1 MMDFQRFITQLE
13 ITITNDLPGEESQQ
27 KMRVNY
33 DQSIELPFS
42 INNSTPA
49 AVLILLYLEDNE
61 IYFFLT
67 KRTDELENHKGQISL
82 PGGMQ
87 EGNEKLI
94 DTALRETQEEIG
106 INKTSISIIGKITPL
121 FVPVTGFMIYP
132 FIGYSLNKLDPKMDP
147 VEVAAIF
154 SVNISDLLN
163 KENRTIE
170 QRNIRG
176 YDVQVPYFKLNDYKV
191 WGATSMIL
199 SEFRDLINSK
209 NENLYEPNWY

>member
-1 MMDFQRFITQLE
+1 MDFQRFITQLK
-13 ITITNDLPGEESQQ
+13 ITINNDLPGEESHQ
-27 KMRVNY
+27 KMRVIY

-42 INNSTPA
+42 KINSTQA

-67 KRTDELENHKGQISL
+67 KRTDELKHHKGQISL
-82 PGGMQ
+82 PGGTQ

-106 INKTSISIIGKITPL
+106 INKTSISIIGTITPL

-132 FIGYSLNKLDPKMDP
+132 FIGYSLNKLNPKPDP
-147 VEVAAIF
+147 VEVATIF

-163 KENRTIE
+163 KENRTTE

-176 YDVQVPYFKLNDYKV
+176 YDVQVPYFKLNDYQV

-199 SEFRDLINSK
+199 SEFRDLIKSI
-209 NENLYEPNWY
+209 NEK

>member
-1 MMDFQRFITQLE
+1 MDFQRFITQLK
-13 ITITNDLPGEESQQ
+13 ITINNDLPGEESHQ
-27 KMRVNY
+27 KMRVIY

-42 INNSTPA
+42 KINSTQA
-49 AVLILLYLEDNE
+49 AVLILLYLADNE

-67 KRTDELENHKGQISL
+67 KRTDELKHHKGQISL
-82 PGGMQ
+82 PGGTQ

-106 INKTSISIIGKITPL
+106 INKTSISIIGTITPL

-132 FIGYSLNKLDPKMDP
+132 FIGYSLNKLDPKPDP
-147 VEVAAIF
+147 VEVATIF

-163 KENRTIE
+163 KENRTTE

-176 YDVQVPYFKLNDYKV
+176 YDVQVPYFKLNDYQV

-199 SEFRDLINSK
+199 SEFRDLIK
-209 NENLYEPNWY
+209 FINEK

>member
-1 MMDFQRFITQLE
+1 MDFQRFITQLK
-13 ITITNDLPGEESQQ
+13 ITINNDLPGEESHK
-27 KMRVNY
+27 KMRVIY

-42 INNSTPA
+42 KINSTQA
-49 AVLILLYLEDNE
+49 AVLILLYLVDNE

-67 KRTDELENHKGQISL
+67 KRTDELKHHKGQISL
-82 PGGMQ
+82 PGGTQ

-106 INKTSISIIGKITPL
+106 INKTSISIIGTITPL

-132 FIGYSLNKLDPKMDP
+132 FIGYSLNKLNPKPDP
-147 VEVAAIF
+147 VEVATIF

-163 KENRTIE
+163 KENQTTE

-176 YDVQVPYFKLNDYKV
+176 YDVQVPYFKLNDYQV

-199 SEFRDLINSK
+199 SEFRDLIKSI
-209 NENLYEPNWY
+209 NEK

>member
-1 MMDFQRFITQLE
+1 MDFQRFITQLK
-13 ITITNDLPGEESQQ
+13 ITINNGLPGEESHQ
-27 KMRVNY
+27 KMRVIY

-42 INNSTPA
+42 KINSIPA
-49 AVLILLYLEDNE
+49 AVLILLYLADNE

-67 KRTDELENHKGQISL
+67 KRTNELKHHKGQISL
-82 PGGMQ
+82 PGGTQ

-94 DTALRETQEEIG
+94 DTALRETQEEIS
-106 INKTSISIIGKITPL
+106 INKTSISIIGTITPL

-132 FIGYSLNKLDPKMDP
+132 FIGYSLNKLNPKPDP
-147 VEVAAIF
+147 VEVATIF

-163 KENRTIE
+163 KENRTTE

-176 YDVQVPYFKLNDYKV
+176 YDVQVPYFKLNDYQV

-199 SEFRDLINSK
+199 SEFRDLIK
-209 NENLYEPNWY
+209 FINEK

>member
-1 MMDFQRFITQLE
+1 MMDFQRFITQLK
-13 ITITNDLPGEESQQ
+13 IAINKDLPGEESHQ
-27 KMRVNY
+27 KMRVIY

-42 INNSTPA
+42 KINSTQA
-49 AVLILLYLEDNE
+49 AVLILLYLADNE

-67 KRTDELENHKGQISL
+67 KRTDELKHHKGQISL
-82 PGGMQ
+82 PGGTQ

-106 INKTSISIIGKITPL
+106 INKTSISIIGTITPL

-132 FIGYSLNKLDPKMDP
+132 FIGYSLNKLDPKLDP
-147 VEVAAIF
+147 VEVEEIF

-199 SEFRDLINSK
+199 SEFRDLIKSI
-209 NENLYEPNWY
+209 NEK

>member
-1 MMDFQRFITQLE
+1 MDFQHFITQLK
-13 ITITNDLPGEESQQ
+13 ITINNDLPGKESHQ
-27 KMRVNY
+27 KMRVIY

-42 INNSTPA
+42 KINSIPA
-49 AVLILLYLEDNE
+49 AVLILLYLADNE

-67 KRTDELENHKGQISL
+67 KRTDELKHHKGQISL
-82 PGGMQ
+82 PGGTQ

-106 INKTSISIIGKITPL
+106 INKTSISIIGTITPL

-132 FIGYSLNKLDPKMDP
+132 FIGYSLNKLDPKPDP
-147 VEVAAIF
+147 VEVATIF

-163 KENRTIE
+163 KENRTTE

-176 YDVQVPYFKLNDYKV
+176 YDVQVPYFKLNDYQV

-199 SEFRDLINSK
+199 SEFRDLIKSI
-209 NENLYEPNWY
+209 NEK

>member
-1 MMDFQRFITQLE
+1 MDFQRFITQLK
-13 ITITNDLPGEESQQ
+13 ITINNDLPGEESHQ
-27 KMRVNY
+27 KMRVIY

-42 INNSTPA
+42 KINSIPA
-49 AVLILLYLEDNE
+49 AVLILLYLADNK

-67 KRTDELENHKGQISL
+67 KRTDELKHHKGQISL
-82 PGGMQ
+82 PGGTQ

-106 INKTSISIIGKITPL
+106 INKTSISIIGTISPL

-132 FIGYSLNKLDPKMDP
+132 FIGYSLNKLNPKPDP
-147 VEVAAIF
+147 VEVATIF

-163 KENRTIE
+163 KKNRTTE
-170 QRNIRG
+170 QQNIRG
-176 YDVQVPYFKLNDYKV
+176 HDVQVPYFKLNDYQV

-199 SEFRDLINSK
+199 SEFRDLIK
-209 NENLYEPNWY
+209 FINEK

>member
-1 MMDFQRFITQLE
+1 MDFLHFIAQLK
-13 ITITNDLPGEESQQ
+13 IVVGNDIPGERSHR
-27 KMRVNY
+27 KMQVNY
-33 DQSIELPFS
+33 DKSFELPFS
-42 INNSTPA
+42 KNNSTPA

-67 KRTDELENHKGQISL
+67 KRTDKLENHKGQISL
-82 PGGMQ
+82 PGGTQ
-87 EGNEKLI
+87 ERNEKLI

-106 INKTSISIIGKITPL
+106 INKTSISIIGTITPL

-132 FIGYSLNKLDPKMDP
+132 FIGYSLNKLDPKPDP
-147 VEVAAIF
+147 VEVATIF

-163 KENRTIE
+163 KENRTTE

-176 YDVQVPYFKLNDYKV
+176 YDVQVPYFKLNDYQV

-199 SEFRDLINSK
+199 SEFRDLIK
-209 NENLYEPNWY
+209 FINEK

>member
-1 MMDFQRFITQLE
+1 MDFQRFITQLK
-13 ITITNDLPGEESQQ
+13 ITINNDLPGEESHQ
-27 KMRVNY
+27 KMRVIY

-42 INNSTPA
+42 KINSIPA
-49 AVLILLYLEDNE
+49 AVLILLYLADNE

-67 KRTDELENHKGQISL
+67 KRTDELKHHKGQISL
-82 PGGMQ
+82 PGGTQ

-106 INKTSISIIGKITPL
+106 INKTSISIIGTITPL

-132 FIGYSLNKLDPKMDP
+132 FIGYSLNKLDPKPDP
-147 VEVAAIF
+147 VEVATIF

-163 KENRTIE
+163 KENRTTE

-176 YDVQVPYFKLNDYKV
+176 YDVQVPYFKLNDYQV

-199 SEFRDLINSK
+199 SEVRDLIKSI
-209 NENLYEPNWY
+209 NEK

>member
-1 MMDFQRFITQLE
+1 MDFQRFITQLK
-13 ITITNDLPGEESQQ
+13 ITINNDLPGEESHQ
-27 KMRVNY
+27 KMRVIY

-42 INNSTPA
+42 KINSIPA
-49 AVLILLYLEDNE
+49 AVLILLYLADNE

-67 KRTDELENHKGQISL
+67 KRTNELKHHKGQISL
-82 PGGMQ
+82 PGGTQ

-94 DTALRETQEEIG
+94 DTALRETQEEIS
-106 INKTSISIIGKITPL
+106 INKTSISIIGTITPL

-132 FIGYSLNKLDPKMDP
+132 FIGYSLNKLDPKPDP
-147 VEVAAIF
+147 VEVATIF

-163 KENRTIE
+163 EENRTTE

-176 YDVQVPYFKLNDYKV
+176 YDVQVPYFKLNDYQV

-199 SEFRDLINSK
+199 SEFRDLIK
-209 NENLYEPNWY
+209 YINEK

>member
-1 MMDFQRFITQLE
+1 MMDFQRFITQLK
-13 ITITNDLPGEESQQ
+13 IAINKDLPGEESHQ
-27 KMRVNY
+27 KMRVIY

-42 INNSTPA
+42 KINSTQA
-49 AVLILLYLEDNE
+49 AVLILLYLADNE

-67 KRTDELENHKGQISL
+67 KRTDELKHHKGQISL
-82 PGGMQ
+82 PGGTQ

-106 INKTSISIIGKITPL
+106 INKTSISIIGTITPL

-132 FIGYSLNKLDPKMDP
+132 FIGYSLNKLDPKPDP
-147 VEVAAIF
+147 VEVATIF

-163 KENRTIE
+163 KENRTTE
-170 QRNIRG
+170 QRNISG
-176 YDVQVPYFKLNDYKV
+176 YDVQVPYFKLNDYQV

-199 SEFRDLINSK
+199 SEFRDLIKSI
-209 NENLYEPNWY
+209 NEK

>member
-1 MMDFQRFITQLE
+1 MMDFQHFITQLE

-33 DQSIELPFS
+33 DQSVKLPFS
-42 INNSTPA
+42 KNNSTPA

-82 PGGMQ
+82 PGGTQ
-87 EGNEKLI
+87 EKNEKLI

-106 INKTSISIIGKITPL
+106 INKTSISIIGTITPL

-132 FIGYSLNKLDPKMDP
+132 FIGYSLNKLYPKPDP
-147 VEVAAIF
+147 VEVATIF

-163 KENRTIE
+163 KENRTTE

-176 YDVQVPYFKLNDYKV
+176 YDVQVPYFKLNDYQV

-199 SEFRDLINSK
+199 SEFRDLIKSI
-209 NENLYEPNWY
+209 NEK

>member
-1 MMDFQRFITQLE
+1 MDFQRFITQLK
-13 ITITNDLPGEESQQ
+13 ITINNDLPGEESHQ
-27 KMRVNY
+27 KMRVIY
-33 DQSIELPFS
+33 DKSIELPFS
-42 INNSTPA
+42 KINSIPA
-49 AVLILLYLEDNE
+49 AVLILLYLADNE

-67 KRTDELENHKGQISL
+67 KRTDELKHHKGQISL
-82 PGGMQ
+82 PGGTQ

-106 INKTSISIIGKITPL
+106 INKTSISIIGTITPL

-132 FIGYSLNKLDPKMDP
+132 FIGYSHNKLEPKPDP
-147 VEVAAIF
+147 VEVATIF

-163 KENRTIE
+163 KENRTTE

-176 YDVQVPYFKLNDYKV
+176 YDVQVPYFKLNDYQV

-199 SEFRDLINSK
+199 SEFRDLIK
-209 NENLYEPNWY
+209 FINEK

>member
-1 MMDFQRFITQLE
+1 MDFQRFITQLK
-13 ITITNDLPGEESQQ
+13 ITINNDLPGEESHQ
-27 KMRVNY
+27 KMRVIY

-42 INNSTPA
+42 KINSTPA

-67 KRTDELENHKGQISL
+67 KRSNELEHHKGQISL
-82 PGGMQ
+82 PGGTQ
-87 EGNEKLI
+87 EENEKLTH
-94 DTALRETQEEIG
+94 TALRETQEEIG
-106 INKTSISIIGKITPL
+106 INKTSISIIGSMTPL
-121 FVPVTGFMIYP
+121 FVPVTGFMINP
-132 FIGYSLNKLDPKMDP
+132 FIGYSLNKLEPTPDPLE
-147 VEVAAIF
+147 VEAIF

-176 YDVQVPYFKLNDYKV
+176 YDVEVPYFKLNNYEV

-199 SEFRDLINSK
+199 SEFRDLIKSI
-209 NENLYEPNWY
+209 NEK

>member
-1 MMDFQRFITQLE
+1 MNFQRFITQLK
-13 ITITNDLPGEESQQ
+13 ITINNDLPGEESHQ
-27 KMRVNY
+27 KMRVIY

-42 INNSTPA
+42 KINSIPA
-49 AVLILLYLEDNE
+49 AVLILLYLADNE

-67 KRTDELENHKGQISL
+67 KRTDELKHHKGQISL
-82 PGGMQ
+82 PGGTQ

-106 INKTSISIIGKITPL
+106 INKTSISIIGTITPL

-132 FIGYSLNKLDPKMDP
+132 FIGYSLNKLNPKPDP
-147 VEVAAIF
+147 VEVATIF

-163 KENRTIE
+163 KENRTTE

-176 YDVQVPYFKLNDYKV
+176 YDVQVPYFKLNDYQV

-199 SEFRDLINSK
+199 SEFRDLIKSI
-209 NENLYEPNWY
+209 NEK

>member
-1 MMDFQRFITQLE
+1 MDFLHFIAQLK
-13 ITITNDLPGEESQQ
+13 IVVGNDIPGERSHQ
-27 KMRVNY
+27 KMQVNY
-33 DQSIELPFS
+33 DKSFELPFS
-42 INNSTPA
+42 KNNSTPA

-82 PGGMQ
+82 PGGTQ

-106 INKTSISIIGKITPL
+106 INKTSISIIGTITPL

-132 FIGYSLNKLDPKMDP
+132 FIGYSHNKLEPKPDP
-147 VEVAAIF
+147 VEVATIF

-163 KENRTIE
+163 EENRTTE

-176 YDVQVPYFKLNDYKV
+176 YDVQVPYFKLNDYQV

-199 SEFRDLINSK
+199 SEFRDLIK
-209 NENLYEPNWY
+209 FINEK

>member
-1 MMDFQRFITQLE
+1 MDFQRFITQLK
-13 ITITNDLPGEESQQ
+13 IMINNDLPGEESHQ
-27 KMRVNY
+27 KMRVIY

-42 INNSTPA
+42 KINSTAA
-49 AVLILLYLEDNE
+49 AVLILLYQADNE

-67 KRTDELENHKGQISL
+67 KRTDELKHHKGQISL
-82 PGGMQ
+82 PGGSQ

-106 INKTSISIIGKITPL
+106 INKTSISIIGTITPL

-132 FIGYSLNKLDPKMDP
+132 FIGYSLNKLNPKPDP
-147 VEVAAIF
+147 VEVATIF

-163 KENRTIE
+163 KENQTTE
-170 QRNIRG
+170 KRNIRG
-176 YDVQVPYFKLNDYKV
+176 YDVQVPYFKLNDYQV

-199 SEFRDLINSK
+199 SEFRDLIK
-209 NENLYEPNWY
+209 FINEK

>member
-1 MMDFQRFITQLE
+1 MDFQRFITQLK
-13 ITITNDLPGEESQQ
+13 ITINNDLPGEESHQI
-27 KMRVNY
+27 MRVIY

-42 INNSTPA
+42 KINSIPA
-49 AVLILLYLEDNE
+49 AVLILLYLADNE

-67 KRTDELENHKGQISL
+67 KRTDDLKHHKGQISL
-82 PGGMQ
+82 PGGTQ

-106 INKTSISIIGKITPL
+106 INKTSISIIGTITPL

-132 FIGYSLNKLDPKMDP
+132 FIGYSLNKLNPKPDP
-147 VEVAAIF
+147 VEVATIF

-163 KENRTIE
+163 KENRTTE

-176 YDVQVPYFKLNDYKV
+176 YDVQVPYFKLNDYQV

-199 SEFRDLINSK
+199 SEVRDLIKSI
-209 NENLYEPNWY
+209 NEK

>member
-1 MMDFQRFITQLE
+1 MMDFQRFITQLK
-13 ITITNDLPGEESQQ
+13 IRINNDLPGEESHQI
-27 KMRVNY
+27 MRVIY

-42 INNSTPA
+42 KINSTAA
-49 AVLILLYLEDNE
+49 AVLILLYLADNE

-67 KRTDELENHKGQISL
+67 KRTDELKHHKGQISL
-82 PGGMQ
+82 PGGTQ

-106 INKTSISIIGKITPL
+106 INKTSISIIGTITPL

-132 FIGYSLNKLDPKMDP
+132 FIGYSLNKLNPKPDP
-147 VEVAAIF
+147 VEVATIF

-163 KENRTIE
+163 KENRTTE
-170 QRNIRG
+170 KRNIRG
-176 YDVQVPYFKLNDYKV
+176 YDVQVPYFKLNDYQV

-199 SEFRDLINSK
+199 SEFRDLIKSI
-209 NENLYEPNWY
+209 NEK

>member
-67 KRTDELENHKGQISL
+67 KRTDELKHHKGQISF
-82 PGGMQ
+82 PGGTQ

-106 INKTSISIIGKITPL
+106 INKTSISIIGTITPL

-132 FIGYSLNKLDPKMDP
+132 FIGYSLNKLDPKPDP
-147 VEVAAIF
+147 VEVATIF

-163 KENRTIE
+163 KENRTTE

-176 YDVQVPYFKLNDYKV
+176 YDVQVPYFKLNDYQV

-199 SEFRDLINSK
+199 SEFRDLIK
-209 NENLYEPNWY
+209 FINEN

>member
-1 MMDFQRFITQLE
+1 MDFQRFITQLK
-13 ITITNDLPGEESQQ
+13 ITINKDLPGEESHQ
-27 KMRVNY
+27 KMRVIY

-42 INNSTPA
+42 KINSTQA
-49 AVLILLYLEDNE
+49 AVLILLYLADNE

-67 KRTDELENHKGQISL
+67 KRTDELKHHKGQISL
-82 PGGMQ
+82 PGGTQ

-106 INKTSISIIGKITPL
+106 INKTSISIIGTITPL

-132 FIGYSLNKLDPKMDP
+132 FIGYSLNKLDPKPDP
-147 VEVAAIF
+147 VEVATIF

-163 KENRTIE
+163 KENRTTE

-176 YDVQVPYFKLNDYKV
+176 YDVQVPYFKLNDYQV

-199 SEFRDLINSK
+199 SEFRDLIKSI
-209 NENLYEPNWY
+209 NEK

>member
-1 MMDFQRFITQLE
+1 MDFQRFITQLK
-13 ITITNDLPGEESQQ
+13 ITINKDLPGEESHQ
-27 KMRVNY
+27 KMRVIY

-42 INNSTPA
+42 KINSTQA
-49 AVLILLYLEDNE
+49 AVLILLYLVDNE

-67 KRTDELENHKGQISL
+67 KRTDELKHHKGQISL
-82 PGGMQ
+82 PGGTQ

-106 INKTSISIIGKITPL
+106 INKTSISIIGTITPL

-132 FIGYSLNKLDPKMDP
+132 FIGYSLNKLDPKPDP
-147 VEVAAIF
+147 VEVATIF

-163 KENRTIE
+163 KENRTTE

-176 YDVQVPYFKLNDYKV
+176 YDVQVPYFKLNDYQV

-199 SEFRDLINSK
+199 SEFRDLIK
-209 NENLYEPNWY
+209 FINEK